1 MQRASP
7 SEYQATFNLEP
18 WSGGIASVRL
28 VERGTILDHE
38 TKLYAAAFPSPVPE
52 GLTGLYAISYPATGE
67 DMTAV
72 FTNISGGTTTV
83 DLGAATG
90 PAPLSTL
97 IPDTTVAA
105 FAIAGIA
112 WLILS
117 GIIKAR
123 KPTAHE

>member
-1 MQRASP
+1 MENESTLNASAYP
-7 SEYQATFNLEP
+7 LPLPQ
-18 WSGGIASVRL
+18 GV
-28 VERGTILDHE
+28 
-38 TKLYAAAFPSPVPE
+38 
-52 GLTGLYAISYPATGE
+52 TGLYSVSYPATGQ
-67 DMTAV
+67 DVKAV
-72 FTNISGGTTTV
+72 FTNIWGATTTV